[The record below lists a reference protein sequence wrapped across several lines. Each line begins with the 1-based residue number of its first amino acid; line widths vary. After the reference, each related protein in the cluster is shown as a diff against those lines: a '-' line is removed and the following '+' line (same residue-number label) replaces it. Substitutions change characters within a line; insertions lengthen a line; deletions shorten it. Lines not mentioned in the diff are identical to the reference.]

1 MQEVRIQSEAGERL
15 SSVIIIVVIIIMI
28 IMIIMINTMNT
39 MMGTH
44 RHAMVGL
51 NEAKSRLA
59 LWVGGK
65 LDHLAPCKAKYQI
78 LTMLS
83 IKYF

>member
-1 MQEVRIQSEAGERL
+1 MINT
-15 SSVIIIVVIIIMI
+15 I

-65 LDHLAPCKAKYQI
+65 LDHLAPCNAYHGLPNIKRIIY
-78 LTMLS
+78 
-83 IKYF
+83 IKY